1 MKFLTGL
8 IFVFLI
14 IVYGYAYYMTSVE
27 PEKQIWGYICALD
40 FGILFT
46 MSVSFITKNQKKK
59 EDHENNS
66 ENL

>member
-27 PEKQIWGYICALD
+27 PEKQIWGYICAVVFVINFMLA
-40 FGILFT
+40 
-46 MSVSFITKNQKKK
+46 VSIFTKNQKN
-59 EDHENNS
+59 NNS
-66 ENL
+66 NSL